1 MEDKL
6 ADFSKIFH
14 LVEQLSKRIFTPTEI
29 TVDFRF
35 MQASPSRRARM
46 LEGPHPDWEPV
57 TADTVWGEPQSY
69 FWFGGSVQIPAS
81 LAGKR
86 LYLGIEAM
94 FGRVMGR
101 SDPQCLVR
109 INGEIVQGA
118 DYNHRE
124 ILLTP
129 SARSGERF
137 EIMVEAGTIEDR
149 RQLGFAGRLLV
160 HDRQA
165 ETLYYDL
172 RAPLDV
178 ARHLDVNDHRRDFIV
193 KTVYQAINAVDFRAG
208 DARRYADSLEA
219 AGAVAARI
227 YAAADTEIAPHITV
241 TGHTHID
248 VAWLWRIRETRQK
261 MARSMATVLSLMD
274 EYPEYRFMYNQGL
287 LLDYLEQDYPTL
299 FAGIR
304 ERHSESRFE
313 IEGALWLEPD
323 ANITSG
329 ESLVRH
335 VLRGVRYHV
344 EKFGVRPRILW
355 LPDTFGYSAA
365 IPQVM
370 KLAGLT
376 VFVTHKLS
384 WNDTNR
390 MPGEVFFWQ
399 GIDGTRAPTYFL
411 TTQPAD
417 STSIGTTYCPDLKAS
432 HVMGAWRRY
441 AQKETNDELFLVY
454 GFGDGGGGPTRE
466 MLEHIRRMERGIP
479 GCPRVS
485 QGFMGPA
492 LERIVGRMHE
502 NPKDYPVWVGEL
514 YLEFHRGTFTSVAKV
529 KRNNRRAEAMLR
541 ELEALASLAWFFAG
555 IDYPEAELQ
564 ALWDIALLNQFH
576 DILPGSSI
584 GLVYDDSD
592 EDYATFF
599 ARADALRQSL
609 AANIAGE
616 GEVLVV
622 NPFAGQ
628 RDGLARIAGETPLEF
643 GGLRSQTVMAA
654 DGTLLQAVPVGPV
667 PGLGAIA
674 LACGPARHGAA
685 GDGGLAVAPDRLE
698 NAHLR
703 AEFDTSGRLVSL
715 IDKKSGRECLS
726 GAANRLQAFRDLP
739 EQFDAWD
746 IDRTFEDQVFEI
758 DRLEN
763 AEIVETGPYRAALRF
778 VWRYET
784 SRIVEIVSLGAEE
797 RMLEFDCFIDWHEH
811 NTMVKAAFPLGVRTA
826 NCDAEIQF
834 GHVTRPT
841 HANTSWDQARFESPM
856 HRWVSL
862 GEDGFGVAF
871 LNDCKYG
878 YDARDTTIRLTLL
891 RSPTYPWP
899 DADQGEHRFRY
910 AIMPHEGLG
919 QVSVAA
925 EAFNHEFMPAAGC
938 GESSGG
944 SLSSPLSIESE
955 GIAIETIKRAEDG
968 GGLVVR
974 LWERNGARRT
984 ARLSFDAAVGKVGE
998 VDLLEEAVVDL
1009 HPEAGILELDF
1020 APFEIKTLKLERR

>member
-1 MEDKL
+1 MEGKL

-14 LVEQLSKRIFTPTEI
+14 LVELLSQRIFTPTDA
-29 TVDFRF
+29 TVDFLYR
-35 MQASPSRRARM
+35 QAPPTERARM
-46 LEGPHPDWEPV
+46 LQGPHPDWEPV
-57 TADTVWGEPQSY
+57 AADTVWGEPQSY
-69 FWFGGSVQIPAS
+69 FWFAGSVRIPDA
-81 LAGKR
+81 LDGKR
-86 LYLGIEAM
+86 VCLGIEAM

-109 INGEIVQGA
+109 VNGEIVQGA

-124 ILLTP
+124 VLLTNK
-129 SARSGERF
+129 ARGGERF

-149 RQLGFAGRLLV
+149 RQLGFTGRLLV
-160 HDRQA
+160 HDVEA
-165 ETLYYDL
+165 EALYYDL

-178 ARHLDVNDHRRDFIV
+178 AKHLDVNDHRRDFIL
-193 KTVYQAINAVDFRAG
+193 KIVYRAINAVDFRPG
-208 DARRYADSLEA
+208 NPARFSESLEA
-219 AGAVAARI
+219 ASAIAEEI
-227 YAAADTEIAPHITV
+227 YTAGDTEIAPHITV

-261 MARSMATVLSLMD
+261 MARSMATALSLMR
-274 EYPEYRFMYNQGL
+274 EYPEYKFMYNQGL
-287 LLDYLEQDYPTL
+287 LLDYLEQDYPAL

-304 ERHSESRFE
+304 AQHSEGRFE

-365 IPQVM
+365 IPQIM

-485 QGFMGPA
+485 QGFMGPV

-502 NPKDYPVWVGEL
+502 SPRDYPVWVGEL

-541 ELEALASLAWFFAG
+541 ELEALASLAWFSAG

-592 EDYATFF
+592 EDYAAFF
-599 ARADALRQSL
+599 ARAEALQQNL
-609 AANIAGE
+609 AANCMGE
-616 GEVLVV
+616 GEALLV
-622 NPFAGQ
+622 NPLGGP
-628 RDGLARIAGETPLEF
+628 RDGLVRIASKTPVTV
-643 GGLRSQTVMAA
+643 GGRRSQAVVSA
-654 DGTLLQAVPVGPV
+654 DGTLSQAVPVDPV
-667 PGLGAIA
+667 PGLGALRLKLEA
-674 LACGPARHGAA
+674 STEGAI
-685 GDGGLAVAPDRLE
+685 GDGGLAVATDRLE

-703 AEFDTSGRLVSL
+703 AEFDANGRLVSL
-715 IDKKSGRECLS
+715 IDKQSGRECLA
-726 GAANRLQAFRDLP
+726 GLGNRLQAYRDFP

-758 DRLEN
+758 DDLAS

-778 VWRYET
+778 EWRYEA
-784 SRIVEIVSLGAEE
+784 SRIVEVVSLEAGS
-797 RMLEFDCFIDWHEH
+797 RVLEFDSFIDWREH
-811 NTMVKAAFPLGVRTA
+811 NTMVKAAFPLAVRTA
-826 NCDAEIQF
+826 QCDAEIQF

-856 HRWVSL
+856 YRWVSL
-862 GEDGFGVAF
+862 REDGFGVAL

-891 RSPTYPWP
+891 RSPTYPWAE
-899 DADQGEHRFRY
+899 ADQGEHRFRY
-910 AIMPHEGLG
+910 AIMPHDGLG
-919 QVSVAA
+919 AVSAAA
-925 EAFNHEFMPAAGC
+925 EAFNHPLAPVAGV
-938 GESSGG
+938 GEGEG
-944 SLSSPLSIESE
+944 VALSPPLSIDNDA
-955 GIAIETIKRAEDG
+955 IAIEAVKRAEDG
-968 GGLVVR
+968 SGLVVR
-974 LWERNGARRT
+974 LWERHGARQMAQLTLDAAIDT
-984 ARLSFDAAVGKVGE
+984 ARE
-998 VDLLEEAVVDL
+998 VDLLEETIVDL
-1009 HPEAGILELDF
+1009 SPEAGLVTLDF
-1020 APFEIKTLKLERR
+1020 APFEIKTLKLGQG